1 MSTDNK
7 NSKNKN
13 TELCVD
19 LKTILLE
26 DRIAEMGKK
35 YVGVIKKDK
44 EDHFLFVEMAA
55 KKWKRNPHLFEGKYI
70 TITLRDDGSLRLNFK
85 PVEVPNEMFLNAV
98 FCSNVYQELL
108 KGLDS
113 LVEKNI

>member
-1 MSTDNK
+1 MADTK
-7 NSKNKN
+7 YQN

-26 DRIAEMGKK
+26 DRRAEIGKN
-35 YVGVIKKDK
+35 YNGVLKQDK
-44 EDHFLFVEMAA
+44 EDHFLFVEMPPR
-55 KKWKRNPHLFEGKYI
+55 KIKRNPHVFQGKYI
-70 TITLRDDGSLRLNFK
+70 TITLGEDGTRRINFK
-85 PVEVPNEMFLNAV
+85 LTEIPNDIFLNAV
-98 FCSNVYQELL
+98 FATSVYQELL